1 MNVNAYINVSKI
13 RDIYE
18 KINCKNRLSHFFIK
32 IQESFLFLPVTFQ
45 KYMIRPKSKYL
56 FIVLLVVV
64 PAVIYLLI
72 QLNSNGSNHYLP
84 DIENKDT
91 SYMNDDYSAK
101 RDSMVKDQLIAR
113 GIKNDL
119 VLKSMRM
126 VKRHLFVPERYRQ
139 YAYDDGALPIGLD
152 QTISQPYIVAYMTE
166 AVNPTK
172 DMKVLEIGT
181 GSGYQAAVLAEIVKE
196 VYTIEYFDDL
206 ANNARKLLDSLD
218 YKNIKVKA
226 GDGFYGWAEYAPF
239 DAIIVTAA
247 PEDVPKPLVDQL
259 REGGRMIIPL
269 GQSGTVQSLV
279 ILQKKNGKIERQ
291 DAMKVKFVPFLRK

>member
-1 MNVNAYINVSKI
+1 MA
-13 RDIYE
+13 RF
-18 KINCKNRLSHFFIK
+18 KNKYFF
-32 IQESFLFLPVTFQ
+32 
-45 KYMIRPKSKYL
+45 
-56 FIVLLVVV
+56 
-64 PAVIYLLI
+64 LLI
-72 QLNSNGSNHYLP
+72 IAAIVVALYFLGVYGNGKEAFIP

-91 SYMNDDYSAK
+91 SYMNDVYSGR
-101 RDSMVKDQLIAR
+101 RDSMVQEQLVAR
-113 GIKNDL
+113 GIKNEV
-119 VLKSMRM
+119 VLKSMRS

-172 DMKVLEIGT
+172 GMKVLEIGT

-206 ANNARKLLDSLD
+206 ANNAKALLDSLG

-226 GDGFYGWAEYAPF
+226 GDGFFGWEEFAPY

-247 PEDVPKPLVDQL
+247 PEDVPKPLIDQL
-259 REGGRMIIPL
+259 KEGGRMIIPL
-269 GQSGTVQSLV
+269 GQAGTIQSLV
-279 ILQKKNGKIERQ
+279 ILQKKDGKVEKQ
-291 DAMKVKFVPFLRK
+291 TAMQVKFVPFLRNKLSPISQEIRLLHLRQVSDHSRDQMSTIILNYHQIGF

>member
-1 MNVNAYINVSKI
+1 MARFKNKYI
-13 RDIYE
+13 
-18 KINCKNRLSHFFIK
+18 F
-32 IQESFLFLPVTFQ
+32 
-45 KYMIRPKSKYL
+45 
-56 FIVLLVVV
+56 
-64 PAVIYLLI
+64 LLI
-72 QLNSNGSNHYLP
+72 IAAIVVALYFLGVYGNGKEAFIP

-91 SYMNDDYSAK
+91 SYMNDVYSGR
-101 RDSMVKDQLIAR
+101 RDSMVQEQLVAR
-113 GIKNDL
+113 GIKNEV
-119 VLKSMRM
+119 VLKSMRS

-172 DMKVLEIGT
+172 GMKVLEIGT

-206 ANNARKLLDSLD
+206 ANNAKELLDSLG

-226 GDGFYGWAEYAPF
+226 GDGFFGWEEFAPY

-247 PEDVPKPLVDQL
+247 PEDVPKPLIDQL
-259 REGGRMIIPL
+259 KEGGRMIIPL
-269 GQSGTVQSLV
+269 GQAGTIQSLV
-279 ILQKKNGKIERQ
+279 ILQKKDGKVEKQ
-291 DAMKVKFVPFLRK
+291 TAMQVKFVPFLRK